1 LPAQKEQQKHV
12 AAAIVGAGEGGRLER
27 LDVDFDAQLLLELSS
42 QSLLRA
48 LRLLDLASGKLPQA
62 GHRPPGGALLEK
74 DPALAVDQRRGDH
87 QECRNFLQVGGQ
99 WKDSVNP
106 THLSKADWAMPDVG
120 KRPMRL
126 FFAKLVR
133 DIKAASAVEYALI
146 CALIVLAMIAGLNAV
161 AGSTITM
168 WNNVSSDVVK
178 HAGQAN

>member
-1 LPAQKEQQKHV
+1 
-12 AAAIVGAGEGGRLER
+12 
-27 LDVDFDAQLLLELSS
+27 
-42 QSLLRA
+42 
-48 LRLLDLASGKLPQA
+48 
-62 GHRPPGGALLEK
+62 
-74 DPALAVDQRRGDH
+74 
-87 QECRNFLQVGGQ
+87 
-99 WKDSVNP
+99 
-106 THLSKADWAMPDVG
+106 MPDVG

-178 HAGQAN
+178 HAGQPS

>member
-1 LPAQKEQQKHV
+1 
-12 AAAIVGAGEGGRLER
+12 
-27 LDVDFDAQLLLELSS
+27 
-42 QSLLRA
+42 
-48 LRLLDLASGKLPQA
+48 
-62 GHRPPGGALLEK
+62 
-74 DPALAVDQRRGDH
+74 
-87 QECRNFLQVGGQ
+87 
-99 WKDSVNP
+99 
-106 THLSKADWAMPDVG
+106 MPDVG

-178 HAGQAN
+178 HAGPAN